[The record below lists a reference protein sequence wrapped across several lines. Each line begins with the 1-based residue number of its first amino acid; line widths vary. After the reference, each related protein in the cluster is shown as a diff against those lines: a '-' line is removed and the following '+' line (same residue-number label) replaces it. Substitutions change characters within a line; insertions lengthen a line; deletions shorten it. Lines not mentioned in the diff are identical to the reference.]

1 MNRYLTGALLVCAI
15 LVAIPSTASAQR
27 RNLNPVGLRGYFTFD
42 TNVMAAKRTFDGVL
56 GAHRFNAP
64 GAGAEI
70 IRIYKGAFVRLAGS
84 RFDATGS
91 RVVVYDN
98 DVASLD
104 IPITLELRHFE
115 FGGGWRF
122 GDRVGARVVPY
133 AGGGLVKLGYRETSD
148 LSGTADNVDTTF
160 NGVNAFGG
168 VDVLVWRWFG
178 AGVEVQYRSFANAIG
193 EGGASKAFGETDL
206 GGTTFRVMV
215 GARY

>member
-1 MNRYLTGALLVCAI
+1 MNRYLAVALLA
-15 LVAIPSTASAQR
+15 LTFVASTASSSFAQSKAS
-27 RNLNPVGLRGYFTFD
+27 PIGVRGFFTFD
-42 TNVMAAKRTFDGVL
+42 TNLMAAKQTFDAVV
-56 GAHRFNAP
+56 GAHQFSAP

-70 IRIYKGAFVRLAGS
+70 IRLYKGAFARLAGS
-84 RFDATGS
+84 QFNAAGS
-91 RVVVYDN
+91 RVVVYNN

-104 IPITLELRHFE
+104 IPITLELRYVE

-122 GDRVGARVVPY
+122 GDRVAARYVPY
-133 AGGGLVKLGYRETSD
+133 VGGGLVKLGYRETSD

-160 NGVNAFGG
+160 NGVNVFGG
-168 VDVLVWRWFG
+168 VDVLVWRWLG
-178 AGVEVQYRSFANAIG
+178 AGVEVHYRSFANAIG